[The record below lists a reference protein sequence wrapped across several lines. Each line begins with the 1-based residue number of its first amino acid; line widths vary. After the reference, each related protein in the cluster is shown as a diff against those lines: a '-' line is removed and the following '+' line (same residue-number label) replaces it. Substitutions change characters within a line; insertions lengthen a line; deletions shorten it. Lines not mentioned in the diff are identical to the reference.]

1 MLTFAAQA
9 APSRTPYIK
18 RAMMRMMD
26 LRIETSHGARHI
38 QHGGTLLPRA
48 GYVEDTQI

>member
-1 MLTFAAQA
+1 MLTLAAQA
-9 APSRTPYIK
+9 APTSTPYIM

-38 QHGGTLLPRA
+38 QHGGTLYSR
-48 GYVEDTQI
+48 V